1 MAKILV
7 GLEVPQI
14 KTAKKKPNILA
25 KNQQTLA
32 CVVILYKYIFFNVMN
47 AFKIQS
53 QEFIRISTRGRY
65 FIVIKPSTV
74 EARKYFCHR
83 ISMVTER
90 QEKQGFQC
98 DCYSPGEKELIGNV
112 I

>member
-7 GLEVPQI
+7 NYLKFGSTAN
-14 KTAKKKPNILA
+14 KTAKKKPNNLA

-47 AFKIQS
+47 AFKVQS

-65 FIVIKPSTV
+65 FIVIKPSTAWRPENIFV
-74 EARKYFCHR
+74 VVF
-83 ISMVTER
+83 
-90 QEKQGFQC
+90 
-98 DCYSPGEKELIGNV
+98 LW
-112 I
+112 